1 MTKRSLSA
9 PARRLVRNLAVT
21 RAEGAEEA
29 AEAARVARV
38 ARAAEAE
45 EATRAADVSFH
56 QSHAPARMIPT
67 TVIRA
72 EALREAIA
80 ARS

>member
-29 AEAARVARV
+29 ARV

-56 QSHAPARMIPT
+56 QSHAHARMILT